1 LKKTAYR
8 ERLSVEREQQLLTVG
23 FRVVPGVSHIKKCD
37 YLVKNMTDW
46 RLEDDFSYATEQVL
60 SNSFLTPP
68 RVIASVEPRLAAWE
82 KAQRFDQ

>member
-1 LKKTAYR
+1 
-8 ERLSVEREQQLLTVG
+8 
-23 FRVVPGVSHIKKCD
+23 
-37 YLVKNMTDW
+37 MTDW